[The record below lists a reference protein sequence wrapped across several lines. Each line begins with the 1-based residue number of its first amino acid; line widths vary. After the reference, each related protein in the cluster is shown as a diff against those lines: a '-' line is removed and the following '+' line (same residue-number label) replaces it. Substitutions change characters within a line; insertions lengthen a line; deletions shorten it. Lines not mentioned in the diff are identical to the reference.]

1 MIDISGLTWID
12 QFLIHRLNITT
23 HVILVGVSKYFVSKL
38 SRACNLKINESSK
51 TNLLCFLM
59 IESKLYKNV
68 DSQALAIVYVFEWLY
83 HGIYNGGGGG
93 WTSNQIFKK
102 RGLDR
107 SLTFTGG
114 LLEKSGVQFSQR
126 GGGGEGGFM
135 KTNIE
140 GGMPKKGGLDSLQ
153 IDLRGGLARK
163 RGVVF

>member
-23 HVILVGVSKYFVSKL
+23 HVILVEVSKYFVSKL

-140 GGMPKKGGLDSLQ
+140 GGN
-153 IDLRGGLARK
+153 A
-163 RGVVF
+163 